1 MEGWESGVLEIQSH
15 VFNAH
20 SAEGVASH
28 EDVFVT
34 KTHLDMKTCSSIVTK
49 QENRFVDRNGHIEA
63 TKRTDDSWQ
72 CCPRANVRKQR
83 RTNVEAIH

>member
-1 MEGWESGVLEIQSH
+1 MFLMRTQPKGLLPMKM
-15 VFNAH
+15 F
-20 SAEGVASH
+20 
-28 EDVFVT
+28 FVT
-34 KTHLDMKTCSSIVTK
+34 KTHLDMKTCTSILTK